1 MGDKKKWS
9 NEWKSASVQCLA
21 FPGNYVTTGACK
33 QLDLQILYLEQ
44 I

>member
-9 NEWKSASVQCLA
+9 NAWKSASVA
-21 FPGNYVTTGACK
+21 PGNYVTTGACK